1 MSAVKCQLPM
11 LPTGMGSDS
20 ASCLKND
27 FQTAI
32 RRNLHIWVKW
42 RTKLNDNLADA
53 VMTGAELNGVESFR
67 DFLEGDAPDPDHPAS
82 HPRTLL
88 NFSAATTSATNLHS
102 REFVKYGIPRAK
114 LDPRQEL
121 ARRSRT
127 SHVDD
132 DFSSTIDDVP
142 NCDAS
147 KGKTI
152 NIWSLLCN

>member
-1 MSAVKCQLPM
+1 M